1 VYSYGATSGKLRWSH
16 GTGGY
21 VYGSP
26 AVARNLVFA
35 GSFGKKFF
43 AFDAATGDVK
53 WSFAANGPI
62 AGSATVVGDLVYFST
77 LKRRTYALDVT
88 TGKLVWTYPDGKYSP
103 VVAARGRLFLV
114 GYGQVYGMVPR

>member
-1 VYSYGATSGKLRWSH
+1 M
-16 GTGGY
+16 
-21 VYGSP
+21 
-26 AVARNLVFA
+26 
-35 GSFGKKFF
+35 
-43 AFDAATGDVK
+43 K

-62 AGSATVVGDLVYFST
+62 AGSATVVGGLVYFST